1 MSSVVCAQQ
10 LCVYFSVHPPVS
22 KAMMYLVKLQQATC
36 FCRLSQYMLAMS
48 AETVGY
54 LSKLVVCMPRE
65 EMSSG

>member
-1 MSSVVCAQQ
+1 
-10 LCVYFSVHPPVS
+10 
-22 KAMMYLVKLQQATC
+22 MMYLVKLQQATC